1 VIIKGWFTSSAVA
14 LTEGMG
20 GVVSAD
26 LTETT
31 GEAAEGIDSVEFA
44 RSVTWS
50 SKEYVAP
57 AVSVPPGIVQ
67 VSVAPPLAPE
77 PELAVHCVAA
87 A

>member
-1 VIIKGWFTSSAVA
+1 VVVTTAGPTTITVA
-14 LTEGMG
+14 
-20 GVVSAD
+20 
-26 LTETT
+26 
-31 GEAAEGIDSVEFA
+31 EAADVAVSVVEA